1 MTKILPKQVL
11 DAYNTLGLKFTT
23 TFYYKDSSCCPL
35 MALFLMDRPQKLDS
49 LEGAGYIGDL
59 NRWAE
64 EKYGRDYQLGFV
76 NRIDKDNCL
85 IGPPKNLSAEARAEY
100 NLGWADASS
109 ILEFLKGKLCPQKNM
124 LTP

>member
-1 MTKILPKQVL
+1 MTKIFPKQVL

-76 NRIDKDNCL
+76 NRVDKENCL
-85 IGPPKNLSAEARAEY
+85 IGPPKNLSTEAQIEY

-109 ILEFLKGKLCPQKNM
+109 ILESLKGKLCPQKNM
-124 LTP
+124 LIL